1 MERVMKRRAGRQ
13 ERGFVLLFVMVVL
26 IAMLSLGMVV
36 LRETG
41 ERMKQGASA
50 RAQASVSSALMHGL
64 DQAINEIR
72 TRDPSAIAAGDW
84 DIFEDPMNPDFVGPL
99 VFPTVPVPGQEQVD
113 VRVGLRIVART
124 RPPPGE
130 DVKSSYGYVA
140 EVLLGVQTAPGGI
153 LTNSSEER
161 VAVGLQVPHAHSHS
175 GN

>member
-1 MERVMKRRAGRQ
+1 MRRRSRPQ
-13 ERGFVLLFVMVVL
+13 DRGFVLLFVMVLL

-72 TRDPSAIAAGDW
+72 TRDPATLAGGTW
-84 DIFEDPMNPDFVGPL
+84 DIFDDPVNPDFVGPL
-99 VFPTVPVPGQEQVD
+99 NFPPVPIPGQDQVD
-113 VRVGLRIVART
+113 VRVGLRIVGRT

-130 DVKSSYGYVA
+130 DVRSAYGYVA
-140 EVLLGVQTAPGGI
+140 EVLLGVQTGAAGI
-153 LTNSSEER
+153 LTNGSEER
-161 VAVGLQVPHAHSHS
+161 VAVGLQVPHSYSHS